1 MDPIIQEATA
11 LALRNSPMSL
21 ALDVCSLRDRER
33 FFMQENY
40 MLRNNIAGMEQQ
52 ESVQLRAALL
62 AQIVA
67 EEALRDSE
75 HNLREA
81 NLNLA
86 ELQEQFVVRSF
97 ERNEAR
103 DLQDYAESYQQE
115 LYDELFEA
123 RQRIEELQQ
132 QNTTKDAEIARVQQQ
147 HTQEEQAHQQTRE
160 QLAAAQQAQKE
171 PEQRLAAERETID
184 ELAWPM
190 HNYPAR
196 ERHRRRSRTMSPA
209 ANQASQHLRRRRR
222 VESRG
227 RRA

>member
-40 MLRNNIAGMEQQ
+40 MLRNNIACMEQQ
-52 ESVQLRAALL
+52 E
-62 AQIVA
+62 I
-67 EEALRDSE
+67 
-75 HNLREA
+75 
-81 NLNLA
+81 
-86 ELQEQFVVRSF
+86 RSF